1 VLQACHADLG
11 ALKSSLVHYLD
22 NELKTIVFESARRA
36 LPTAAFQRVEQ
47 RAALHAQEQGHPV
60 VTGAHAL
67 FAIFP
72 ETRSPAVRCL
82 AEQGVSQGRAEL
94 VAQGLGRRTG

>member
-1 VLQACHADLG
+1 M
-11 ALKSSLVHYLD
+11 
-22 NELKTIVFESARRA
+22 KTIVSENVRRA

-47 RAALHAQEQGHPV
+47 RAALHARSRAHPV
-60 VTGAHAL
+60 VTGAYAL

-94 VAQGLGRRTG
+94 VAQGLGRRTA